1 MKTIIFTI
9 FGIIFFSLNHA
20 SALDRVMI
28 VSGDATQAAETSADT
43 DILMRL
49 EHEFRAA
56 LLDLGIS
63 VTNPLYIEQELG
75 APLDGADMDDILP
88 KLMPYLAASED
99 SIILVELGLLR
110 GPATFA
116 DPYVMATD
124 AKTGHIIAQ
133 ATTLPLLQIERNN
146 IAAASA
152 ALARS
157 LERRL
162 QQNGYQT
169 SLGDIKPWGGKAQ
182 TLRLAFEGFNGCE
195 QETILNIIENEF
207 PGFLGADLEKAPN
220 PNYAIYQLQTT
231 AQTQR
236 IRKWLQLV
244 MVEAGMSP
252 DDDYRLFVSQDNL
265 RLKKPDHLRSFYFQ
279 CGE

>member
-28 VSGDATQAAETSADT
+28 VSGDATQASETSADA
-43 DILMRL
+43 DILRRL
-49 EHEFRAA
+49 EHEFQAA
-56 LLDLGIS
+56 LLDLGVS
-63 VTNPLYIEQELG
+63 VTNPIYMEQELG
-75 APLDGADMDDILP
+75 ASLDGEGMDAILP
-88 KLMPYLAASED
+88 KFISYLAASDD
-99 SIILVELGLLR
+99 SIVLVELGLLR
-110 GPATFA
+110 GASAFA
-116 DPYVMATD
+116 DPYLVATD
-124 AKTGHIIAQ
+124 AKTGQIMAQ
-133 ATTLPLLQIERNN
+133 ATTLPLLQAESSN
-146 IAAASA
+146 ITAAAA

-169 SLGDIKPWGGKAQ
+169 SIADVKPWGGKAQ

-195 QETILNIIENEF
+195 QETILGIIENEF
-207 PGFLGADLEKAPN
+207 PGFIGADLEKAPN

-252 DDDYRLFVSQDNL
+252 DDDYRLFVSAENI

>member
-1 MKTIIFTI
+1 MKTIIITI

-28 VSGDATQAAETSADT
+28 VSGDASDVSESSVDA
-43 DILMRL
+43 DILFRL

-75 APLDGADMDDILP
+75 VSLDGADIDDILP
-88 KLMPYLAASED
+88 KLIPYLANSDD
-99 SIILVELGLLR
+99 SIILLELGLIR
-110 GPATFA
+110 GTTAFA
-116 DPYVMATD
+116 DPFVLATD
-124 AKTGHIIAQ
+124 AKTGQIMAQ
-133 ATTLPLLQIERNN
+133 ATTLPLLQTDSNN
-146 IAAASA
+146 ITAAAA

-169 SLGDIKPWGGKAQ
+169 SLADVKPWGGKAH

-207 PGFLGADLEKAPN
+207 PGFIGADLEKAPN

-252 DDDYRLFVSQDNL
+252 DYDYRLFVSQENL

>member
-1 MKTIIFTI
+1 MKTLIFAI
-9 FGIIFFSLNHA
+9 LGIIFFSLNHA
-20 SALDRVMI
+20 MALDRVMI
-28 VSGDATQAAETSADT
+28 VSGHQMVASNNDADAA
-43 DILMRL
+43 ILHRL

-63 VTNPLYIEQELG
+63 VTNPAYIEQEVEVS
-75 APLDGADMDDILP
+75 LDGADMDDILTI
-88 KLMPYLAASED
+88 LIPYLATNDD
-99 SIILVELGLLR
+99 SIILVELGLLK
-110 GPATFA
+110 GATAFA
-116 DPYVMATD
+116 DPYLLATD
-124 AKTGHIIAQ
+124 AKTGQIIAQ
-133 ATTLPLLQIERNN
+133 ATTLPLLRVESNN
-146 IAAASA
+146 IAAAAA

-182 TLRLAFEGFNGCE
+182 SIRLAFEGFNGCE

-207 PGFLGADLEKAPN
+207 PGFIGATLDKAPN
-220 PNYAIYQLQTT
+220 PNYAIYELQTT

-252 DDDYRLFVSQDNL
+252 DYDYRLFVSADNL
-265 RLKKPDHLRSFYFQ
+265 RLKKPDHLRSFHFQ